1 MKQRNALGWAALVV
15 SLAALG
21 SSQFAARPLPATQDN
36 PDAGRRTARE
46 LSDAFHAV
54 AESVRP
60 SVVQINV
67 QKGPRVRGRQAP
79 GGPNGDQDGE
89 IRQID
94 PKEME
99 EMLRRFFGPN
109 GPGFQFDRPQGPGGG
124 GVGTGSGFVFD
135 DKGHILTNN
144 HVVDGA
150 SRIVV
155 TFHDGA
161 TAPARIVGAY
171 PDADVAVIQ
180 VDETGYPPL
189 KAGTTKNLHVGDWV
203 LAVGSPFGLSQTVTA
218 GIISA
223 TERDNLGIN
232 RFEAFLQTDAS
243 INPGNSGG
251 PLVDMDGRVVGINS
265 AIATMTRASAG
276 VGFAIPI
283 DMAMRFANQLIEKG
297 KIEPVIMG
305 VNVEP
310 LNRGL
315 ARQLGLP
322 ERTEGVVVT
331 EVGEGSPA
339 ARAGLKVGDIITSFD
354 AMPVRTREGLQ
365 TIVYTSEAGKSYPV
379 NVLRDGK
386 PLAFSVAPEP
396 LEAVTRGMR
405 RPRPEPA
412 PRAEKV
418 EEAQA
423 NAFGFAVTPL
433 TPELAERYGYRDFDA
448 GLVVSVVKP
457 GSPAEDSGLE
467 RGDLITRYVKDR
479 AIVPAASAA
488 DFEAAVASADEI
500 AIYVEDVNH
509 RLPGEFKTLKRA
521 TSEAK

>member
-1 MKQRNALGWAALVV
+1 MTHRNTLGWAALVV
-15 SLAALG
+15 SLAALA
-21 SSQFAARPLPATQDN
+21 SSQLTTRPLPATQEN
-36 PDAGRRTARE
+36 PEAGRRTARE
-46 LSDAFHAV
+46 LSDAFNAV

-67 QKGPRVRGRQAP
+67 QRGTRFRARPAP
-79 GGPNGDQDGE
+79 GDNNGE

-94 PKEME
+94 PQEME

-109 GPGFQFDRPQGPGGG
+109 GPGFPFERPQGPGGI
-124 GVGTGSGFVFD
+124 GTGSGFVYD
-135 DKGHILTNN
+135 TKGHILTNN
-144 HVVDGA
+144 HVVENA
-150 SRIVV
+150 TRIVV

-161 TAPARIVGAY
+161 QAPAQIVGTY
-171 PDADVAVIQ
+171 PDADIAVIK
-180 VDETGYPPL
+180 VDLTSYPPL
-189 KAGTTKNLHVGDWV
+189 KLGSTRNLHVGDWV

-283 DMAMRFANQLIEKG
+283 DMAVRFANQLIQKG

-322 ERTEGVVVT
+322 EHTAGVVIT

-339 ARAGLKVGDIITSFD
+339 ARAGLKVGDVITSFD

-379 NVLRDGK
+379 TVLRDGK
-386 PLAFSVAPEP
+386 PLAFNVAPEP

-405 RPRPEPA
+405 RPRPERA
-412 PRAEKV
+412 PRADSV
-418 EEAQA
+418 EQTQA
-423 NAFGFAVTPL
+423 NPFGFGVTPL
-433 TPELAERYGYRDFDA
+433 TPELAERYGYQQFDS
-448 GLVVSVVKP
+448 GFVVTTVEP
-457 GSPAEDSGLE
+457 NSPAEDSGLE
-467 RGDLITRYVKDR
+467 RGDLITRYIKDR
-479 AIVPAASAA
+479 TIVPAGSLE
-488 DFEAAVASADEI
+488 DFEAYVAEADEI

-509 RLPGEFKTLKRA
+509 RLPGEFKTLTRPKPD
-521 TSEAK
+521 KP